1 MLNRRKLR
9 RLAIIAARFLRY
21 AVVRFFADRC
31 PQVAAALSFTTILA
45 AIPLG
50 AVGLSLVTRLP
61 LAPALRSEV
70 QHFVL
75 ANFVPEVGAT
85 VDRIVDNLTAN
96 AGKLTAFGL
105 IGVVIP
111 AFFATIT
118 VQRAFDQIW
127 RVRAAG
133 FVAVRALILLV
144 VLCIGPEL
152 VGFGLLV
159 PEYLLRLAVAGGFG
173 PWIERFAWTL
183 ALAPPALETIGL
195 ALVFVLLPRRRVL
208 LREALSGAVVATVLL
223 EAAKFAFARYVAG
236 FAQYQAIYG
245 ALSFFPALLLW
256 IYLAW
261 LAVLFGAVVAAS
273 LSVLRGAAVSR
284 R

>member
-1 MLNRRKLR
+1 MLDRRKLR
-9 RLAIIAARFLRY
+9 RFAIIAARFLRY

-50 AVGLSLVTRLP
+50 AVGLSLVTELP

-75 ANFVPEVGAT
+75 ANFVPEVGVT
-85 VDRIVDNLTAN
+85 VDRIVDNLIAN
-96 AGKLTAFGL
+96 TGKLTAFGL
-105 IGVVIP
+105 IGVVIS

-127 RVRAAG
+127 RVRATG
-133 FVAVRALILLV
+133 LVAVRALILLI

-159 PEYLLRLAVAGGFG
+159 PEYLLRLALAGGLD
-173 PWIERFAWTL
+173 PWIEPLAWSL
-183 ALAPPALETIGL
+183 ALAPPALEIVGL
-195 ALVFVLLPRRRVL
+195 AFVYILLPRRRVR
-208 LREALSGAVVATVLL
+208 LREALSGAVVATLLL
-223 EAAKFAFARYVAG
+223 EGAKFAFARYVAG
-236 FAQYQAIYG
+236 FADYQAIYG

-273 LSVLRGAAVSR
+273 LSVLREAPNR